1 MVDMAKRLSE
11 EILNVI
17 GLLKTNLE
25 YQKALGIRHI
35 RLPEQTMQPFKD
47 VPTKAHSIQ
56 LEDVRRELG
65 DCRRC
70 KLHVT
75 RKNIVFGTG
84 NQRAHIVFVGEAPGR
99 DEDIQGKPFVGQA
112 GKLLDLMLEAINLK
126 REEVY
131 ICNIIKCRPPGN
143 RNPEKDEIEAC
154 GPFLTKQLEA
164 IEPRIICALGAL
176 AAHTLLKTKES
187 ISKLRGVIHTYH
199 GMRLIPTYHPAFLL
213 RNPYKKREAW
223 EDMQLI
229 QKEYERIRDK

>member
-70 KLHVT
+70 KLHAT

-164 IEPRIICALGAL
+164 IEPRIICALGTL

-199 GMRLIPTYHPAFLL
+199 GIRLIPTYHPAFLL

-229 QKEYERIRDK
+229 QKEYERVRDK

>member
-199 GMRLIPTYHPAFLL
+199 GIRLIPTYHPAFLL
-213 RNPYKKREAW
+213 RSPYKKREAW

>member
-1 MVDMAKRLSE
+1 VVDMAKRLSE

-70 KLHVT
+70 KLHAT

-164 IEPRIICALGAL
+164 IEPRIICALGTL

-199 GMRLIPTYHPAFLL
+199 GIRLIPTYHPAFLL

-229 QKEYERIRDK
+229 QKEYERVRDK

>member
-70 KLHVT
+70 KLHAT

-199 GMRLIPTYHPAFLL
+199 GIRLIPTYHPAFLL

-229 QKEYERIRDK
+229 QKEYERVRDK

>member
-199 GMRLIPTYHPAFLL
+199 GIRLIPTYHPAFLL

>member
-1 MVDMAKRLSE
+1 VVDMTKRLSE
-11 EILNVI
+11 EILNIV

-25 YQKALGIRHI
+25 YQRALGIRHI
-35 RLPEQTMQPFKD
+35 QLAEQSMQ
-47 VPTKAHSIQ
+47 VHSIQ

-70 KLHVT
+70 KLHAT
-75 RKNIVFGTG
+75 RKNIVFGAG
-84 NQRAHIVFVGEAPGR
+84 NQRSHIVFVGEAPGR
-99 DEDIQGKPFVGQA
+99 DEDVQGKPFVGQA
-112 GKLLDLMLEAINLK
+112 GKLLELMLEAINLR

-131 ICNIIKCRPPGN
+131 ICNIVKCRPPEN

-154 GPFLTKQLEA
+154 GPFLTKQIEA
-164 IEPRIICALGAL
+164 IEPRIICALGTL

-199 GMRLIPTYHPAFLL
+199 GIRLIPTYHPAFLL

-229 QKEYERIRDK
+229 QREYERTRGK

>member
-213 RNPYKKREAW
+213 RSPYKKREAW

>member
-1 MVDMAKRLSE
+1 VVDMAKRLSE

-199 GMRLIPTYHPAFLL
+199 GIRLIPTYHPAFLL